1 MEIKFVSYDGDYPC
15 LCGGTLILNI
25 DGEDYYFG
33 DFGENFYFGNFG
45 RVNKDSDDHHFKR
58 FWMSGGGISIDEEI
72 TIHAKWKLKEYCLP
86 DFLLPYGQELIDLF
100 NENVRYGCCG
110 GCI

>member
-1 MEIKFVSYDGDYPC
+1 MTEKKKILFKVENLQKYFPIKKTSVFQREQKFV
-15 LCGGTLILNI
+15 
-25 DGEDYYFG
+25 
-33 DFGENFYFGNFG
+33 
-45 RVNKDSDDHHFKR
+45 RANKD
-58 FWMSGGGISIDEEI
+58 ISIDEEI

-86 DFLLPYGQELIDLF
+86 DFLLPYGQELINLF

>member
-33 DFGENFYFGNFG
+33 NF
-45 RVNKDSDDHHFKR
+45 RILNKDNDDHHFER

-86 DFLLPYGQELIDLF
+86 DFLLPYGKELINIF